1 MPTRRTFRHGTL
13 LQKAGFALLVS
24 AFAIGLAI
32 AVEDKLE
39 RVGRPDAGFGLS
51 GDFIYPTRDDAA
63 DAGLR
68 YGGRLLAL
76 NGEPAS
82 PTWTWTDARPGLRL
96 EPGAVNR
103 IRIERPDGE
112 LREISIPVRDWR
124 AADALY
130 TQGAI
135 DIIGLLMAALGIG
148 AFLLRPWETESW
160 ALLAICCLS
169 GGALETLY
177 VPQTPDL
184 VVRPFYFSALI
195 GFVYVVPFHVALA
208 LPKPH
213 PALASGTWP
222 LRAIYG
228 LGGALSLLALAA
240 FYTPGDR
247 LESIARPLGLGTFL
261 VAISSLVVRSGWLA
275 LRADERVVRQ
285 RARILLSGTLF
296 GFVPLGV
303 LLFLQ
308 VGLRSVSLDARLAY
322 WLLGIFFFAVARIAV
337 RNELLNARV
346 AVRRGLM
353 YGAAV
358 VGLTLIAA
366 WLSALS
372 PFAVALLLLPVL
384 YLWPSYSAR
393 LDARLYPKRAQL
405 PELVRATGRELA
417 AQGTVDGVLKVLAQV
432 GERLVDSQTGV
443 VALFPGVV
451 DERVHVVAHGL
462 EVPAGEL
469 ETEDGPLFRMLR
481 VTRKEL
487 TRASVAMEPQFE
499 NVRAELLRELGTLGA
514 ELALPMID
522 ERERV
527 VGLLAL
533 GPRAAD
539 EPYEAFELDV
549 LGALVQQAWESI
561 ERAQALTRLHERERD
576 FADLK
581 RFFPAAVIDQVM
593 ARGGARALERKRK
606 PVTVVFADL
615 RGFTAFSD
623 TVEPEEVTET
633 LNEFHAAMGS
643 HVSRWEGTLERFTSD
658 GFMVF
663 FNDPLEQADHVARA
677 ARMALDMRESVAL
690 LRERW
695 RLRGYPIDLGLGLH
709 TGYATCGFIGY
720 EGRRDYG
727 VIGNVTSLAARF
739 SGSARAGEIL
749 VSARVHAELGGSLAC
764 EPAGDHSFDG
774 FTEPQRAFRL
784 LGAS

>member
-1 MPTRRTFRHGTL
+1 MPTRRTFRNGTL
-13 LQKAGFALLVS
+13 VQKAGFALLVA
-24 AFAIGLAI
+24 AFTMGLAI
-32 AVEDKLE
+32 AIEDKLE
-39 RVGRPDAGFGLS
+39 RIGQPDAGFGLN

-76 NGEPAS
+76 NGLEPS
-82 PTWTWTDARPGLRL
+82 STWTWLNVRPGLQR
-96 EPGAVNR
+96 EPGAVNV
-103 IRIERPDGE
+103 IRLEGPDGE
-112 LREISIPVRDWR
+112 VRELSIPVREWR

-135 DIIGLLMAALGIG
+135 DIIGLLMALLGIG
-148 AFLLRPWETESW
+148 AFLLRPWEPESW
-160 ALLAICCLS
+160 ALLAITCLS

-177 VPQTPDL
+177 VPQGPDL
-184 VVRPFYFSALI
+184 IVRPLYFSALI

-208 LPKPH
+208 LPKVH
-213 PALASGTWP
+213 PWLASGTWP
-222 LRAIYG
+222 LRLIYT
-228 LGGALSLLALAA
+228 LGAALSLLGLAA
-240 FYTPGDR
+240 FYTQGDG
-247 LESIARPLGLGTFL
+247 LEAIARPLGLGTL
-261 VAISSLVVRSGWLA
+261 LLAITTLIVRSAWLA
-275 LRADERVVRQ
+275 LRASERVVRQ

-296 GFVPLGV
+296 GFAPLGV
-303 LLFLQ
+303 VLFLQ
-308 VGLRSVSLDARLAY
+308 IGLRELALDARLAY
-322 WLLGIFFFAVARIAV
+322 WLLGIFFFAMARITV
-337 RNELLNARV
+337 RGELLNARV
-346 AVRRGLM
+346 AVRR
-353 YGAAV
+353 AV
-358 VGLTLIAA
+358 LYATAVLGLTLIAA

-393 LDARLYPKRAQL
+393 LDARLYPKRARL

-417 AQGTVDGVLKVLAQV
+417 AQGSVDGVLKVLAQV
-432 GERLVDSQTGV
+432 GERLVDSRSGV

-451 DERVHVVAHGL
+451 DDRAHGVAHGI
-462 EVPAGEL
+462 EPPAAEL
-469 ETEDGPLFRMLR
+469 ERGDGTLFRMLR

-487 TRASVAMEPQFE
+487 TRASVAVEPQFE
-499 NVRAELLRELGTLGA
+499 NVREELLRELDAFGA
-514 ELALPMID
+514 EIAVPMVD
-522 ERERV
+522 ESERV

-549 LGALVQQAWESI
+549 IGALVQQAWESI

-576 FADLK
+576 FSDLK

-593 ARGGARALERKRK
+593 ARGGAQALERKRK
-606 PVTVVFADL
+606 VVSVVFADL

-633 LNEFHAAMGS
+633 LNEFHTAIGA
-643 HVSRWEGTLERFTSD
+643 HVTRWEGTLERFTGD

-663 FNDPLEQADHVARA
+663 FNDPLEQRDHIERA
-677 ARMALDMRESVAL
+677 ARMALDMRASVAG

-695 RLRGYPIDLGLGLH
+695 RLKGYPIDLGLGLH

-727 VIGNVTSLAARF
+727 VIGNVTNLAERF
-739 SGSARAGEIL
+739 SEAAQGGEIL
-749 VSARVHAELGGSLAC
+749 TSARVRSELTDSIAS
-764 EPAGDHSFDG
+764 EPAGELALDG
-774 FTEPQRAFRL
+774 FAEPQRAFRL
-784 LGAS
+784 LA